1 MEVKRR
7 EVREFVEGGVLW
19 VHLFI
24 VMGTAAVAVAV
35 GVMER
40 ERRKK
45 DCLVTEKIVA
55 VVITYTP
62 V

>member
-24 VMGTAAVAVAV
+24 VMGTAAVAV